1 MTKQRTY
8 FQFIILIAQF
18 ESFPSVLIT
27 IIVSSNKYSAA
38 DCAARRQAKLHPSK
52 MAVIIVHVVLLLL
65 AYSHATSA
73 IGFDEWCVEHGKV
86 YSGEQERKARQSVF
100 ASNIQLVEKLNQKY
114 NSNGVG
120 FAINHFADLTP
131 QEFRQQI
138 LLPPRPVPEIP
149 THKYHKFHLASDR
162 ETPDS
167 LDWRDKGVVSSVKD
181 QGSAGSCWAFSTVG
195 NVEGQWARKTGNVT
209 SLSAEQLVDCDNQN
223 CGAHGG
229 WPYRAYTYIKKVGGI
244 STENDYPYCVGGATL
259 KRPKCF
265 PCMTDDWAWR
275 CQHLSRCNQS
285 QSCSAKLNTNN
296 FVPGLKVKSWIA
308 IEKNEA
314 AMKNALFQHGPL
326 SVILNAQQLQ
336 FYQHGVWN
344 LPDCDKLDLDLHAV
358 LLVGYGT
365 EKGVNGNE
373 PYWLIKNSWGMKWGT
388 GGYFKLARGNGTCG
402 VDQKVTSAIL
412 Q

>member
-1 MTKQRTY
+1 
-8 FQFIILIAQF
+8 
-18 ESFPSVLIT
+18 
-27 IIVSSNKYSAA
+27 
-38 DCAARRQAKLHPSK
+38 
-52 MAVIIVHVVLLLL
+52 MAVTVHVVLLVL

-73 IGFDEWCVEHGKV
+73 IGFDEWCMEHGKV
-86 YSGEQERKARQSVF
+86 YSGEQEMNARQSVF

-138 LLPPRPVPEIP
+138 LLPPRPVPSTLP

-162 ETPDS
+162 EAPDS
-167 LDWRDKGVVSSVKD
+167 LDWRDKGVVSSVKN

-195 NVEGQWARKTGNVT
+195 NIEGQWARKTGNVT
-209 SLSAEQLVDCDNQN
+209 SLSAEQLVDCDNHN
-223 CGAHGG
+223 CGAYGG
-229 WPYRAYTYIKKVGGI
+229 LPHRAYTYIKKVGGI
-244 STENDYPYCVGGATL
+244 STENHYPYCVGGAPS

-265 PCMTDDWAWR
+265 PCMTGDWCR
-275 CQHLSRCNQS
+275 HPSICNQS
-285 QSCSAKLNTNN
+285 QSCSAKLSTDK
-296 FVPGLKVKSWIA
+296 FVPRLKVKSWIA

-314 AMKNALFQHGPL
+314 AMRNALVQHGPL
-326 SVILNAQQLQ
+326 SVILNAHQLQ
-336 FYQHGVWN
+336 FYKHGVWN
-344 LPDCDKLDLDLHAV
+344 PPDCDPSDLNHAV

-365 EKGVNGNE
+365 EKGVNGSGE

-388 GGYFKLARGNGTCG
+388 DGYFKLSRGNGTCG
-402 VDQKVTSAIL
+402 VDQDVTSAIL

>member
-1 MTKQRTY
+1 
-8 FQFIILIAQF
+8 
-18 ESFPSVLIT
+18 
-27 IIVSSNKYSAA
+27 
-38 DCAARRQAKLHPSK
+38 

-73 IGFDEWCVEHGKV
+73 IGFDEWCMEHGKV
-86 YSGEQERKARQSVF
+86 YSGEQERKARQSIF

-138 LLPPRPVPEIP
+138 LLPPRPAPSALP

-167 LDWRDKGVVSSVKD
+167 LDWRNKGVVSSVKD
-181 QGSAGSCWAFSTVG
+181 QGSAGSSWAFSTVG

-209 SLSAEQLVDCDNQN
+209 SLSAEQLVDCDDQN
-223 CGAHGG
+223 CGAYGG
-229 WPYRAYTYIKKVGGI
+229 FQYLSYAYIKKVGGI

-265 PCMTDDWAWR
+265 PCMTDDWARR
-275 CQHLSRCNQS
+275 CQHPSRCNQS
-285 QSCSAKLNTNN
+285 QSCSAKLNTNQ
-296 FVPGLKVKSWIA
+296 FVPGLKLNFVIV
-308 IEKNEA
+308 IERNEA
-314 AMKNALFQHGPL
+314 AMKNALVQLGPL

-336 FYQHGVWN
+336 FYHHGVWN
-344 LPDCDKLDLDLHAV
+344 PPDCDTFDLNHAV

-365 EKGVNGNE
+365 EKGINGNE
-373 PYWLIKNSWGMKWGT
+373 QYWLIKNSWGTGWGT
-388 GGYFKLARGNGTCG
+388 DGYFKLARGNGTCG
-402 VDQKVTSAIL
+402 VERDVTSAIL